1 MYQMTPNDK
10 TPGVILIV
18 LDGCRPDGIIRA
30 KTPQLDWIMANG
42 AYTLRARTIFPSI
55 SFPCHISMLYGVK
68 AHRHGTYGNYSN
80 HVKMNGH
87 HSILDLAYM
96 CGRKVAAFYDW
107 EQLRELS
114 SPTVLDF
121 AYYRRA
127 SLEKKISMGIAHACA
142 EYFEAAK
149 PSLCFINFGTIDTV
163 GHEYGWM
170 SEAYLNQIGV
180 IDEAVGLI
188 IDRIKV
194 ANFLE
199 QYYIVI
205 LSDHGGTNKDHGG
218 DTAEEMTIPWMVIGP
233 GIRRGYEMTGKLDI
247 YDTAPTIAHLLK
259 LPFQGIWQGKIIT
272 EIFEF

>member
-1 MYQMTPNDK
+1 MHQITQDVK

-42 AYTLRARTIFPSI
+42 AYTLSAQTIFPSI
-55 SFPCHISMLYGVK
+55 TFPCHISMLYGIK
-68 AHRHGTYGNYSN
+68 AHRHGTYGNYSS

-127 SLEKKISMGIAHACA
+127 SLEKNGSMQIAHTCA
-142 EYFEAAK
+142 EYIEAAQ

-163 GHEYGWM
+163 GHEFGWM
-170 SEAYLNQIGV
+170 SDTYLNQIEV
-180 IDEAVGLI
+180 IDEAIGVI
-188 IDRIKV
+188 IDRIKAV
-194 ANFLE
+194 NSLE
-199 QYYIVI
+199 KYCMII
-205 LSDHGGTNKDHGG
+205 LSDHGGTDKDHGG
-218 DTAEEMTIPWMVIGP
+218 DTVAEMTIPWMAIGP
-233 GIRRGYEMTGKLDI
+233 GIRHGYEITGKLDI
-247 YDTAPTIAHLLK
+247 CDTAPTVANLLK
-259 LPFQGIWQGKIIT
+259 LPYQGIWQGKIIT